1 MALKSNFAAGMNNSE
16 KSQMT
21 KSLIVLVA
29 AIIGMAVVSYIVF
42 YQISKAAIKQNSD
55 VSLILDWAESVGIDK
70 ITLNQLVNELTQKD
84 LEHAVISSKTDS
96 VAETSA
102 DIFWD
107 SLNLNKDLKTDL
119 RNKIEVNNTIY
130 IRDQVYN
137 NINVLPLMYPIIKKE
152 LIKSLNDK

>member
-1 MALKSNFAAGMNNSE
+1 LALKSNFAAGMNNSE